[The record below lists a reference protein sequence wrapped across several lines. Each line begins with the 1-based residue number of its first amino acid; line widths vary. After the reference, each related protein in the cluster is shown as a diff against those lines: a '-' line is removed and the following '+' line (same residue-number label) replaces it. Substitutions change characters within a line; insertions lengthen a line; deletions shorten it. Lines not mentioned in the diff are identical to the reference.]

1 MNVESHYNSFPA
13 HQGDPSR
20 ISTAFYRSDVAG
32 LSFAKLISVP
42 LSVGLTWNG
51 GGPWIYEEKK
61 DGVRAMVSA
70 DWFKFRTSSRPLPG
84 PLPLSLS
91 KCVFD
96 GELVGVIFW
105 AFDLLIDENGMDLRR
120 RPLRERKQALLALS
134 TRFPEWLCLVPS
146 GRGGEFLEAVLDAGG
161 EGIVAKHIE
170 SRYGEVEAWVKC
182 KRQET
187 HDCIVT
193 EVHQSKA
200 SVLLGHRGWCSSVKF
215 PGVKVG
221 DVVEVKC
228 HSITRQSKFREP
240 VLLRIRTD
248 KPACECIG

>member
-20 ISTAFYRSDVAG
+20 HATAFYRSGVAG
-32 LSFAKLISVP
+32 LTFAKLISVP
-42 LSVGLTWNG
+42 LSVGMTWTG
-51 GGPWIYEEKK
+51 GGPWTYEEKK
-61 DGVRAMVSA
+61 DGVRAMASSEG
-70 DWFKFRTSSRPLPG
+70 FRLRNSSKPIPGLLPVA
-84 PLPLSLS
+84 LS

-96 GELVGVIFW
+96 GELVGHTYWV
-105 AFDLLIDENGMDLRR
+105 FDLLIDSQGQDIRHM
-120 RPLRERKQALLALS
+120 PLRARKATLLALS
-134 TRFPEWLCLVPS
+134 SRFPEWLCLIPS
-146 GRGGEFLEAVLDAGG
+146 GRGGEFLEAVIASGG

-170 SRYGEVEAWVKC
+170 SRYGEAEAWVKC

-193 EVHQSKA
+193 EVHQSKD